1 MQRQMLLLSLEQAV
15 VDLQG
20 RVEDK
25 PSEDWLE
32 KLIGSVSDEEAFL
45 ANSFNKL
52 NYPSNNCSMS
62 GTINPYTRSGKTSLD
77 KCLFHI

>member
-1 MQRQMLLLSLEQAV
+1 MLDETVLERRLLTLEQAV
-15 VDLQG
+15 VDLQR

-45 ANSFNKL
+45 DVLEYGRAFRKADL
-52 NYPSNNCSMS
+52 PA
-62 GTINPYTRSGKTSLD
+62 GEDD
-77 KCLFHI
+77 KQL

>member
-1 MQRQMLLLSLEQAV
+1 MLDETVLERRLLTLEQAV
-15 VDLQG
+15 VDLQR

-45 ANSFNKL
+45 DVLEYGRAFREADC
-52 NYPSNNCSMS
+52 P
-62 GTINPYTRSGKTSLD
+62 TSLS
-77 KCLFHI
+77 KLF